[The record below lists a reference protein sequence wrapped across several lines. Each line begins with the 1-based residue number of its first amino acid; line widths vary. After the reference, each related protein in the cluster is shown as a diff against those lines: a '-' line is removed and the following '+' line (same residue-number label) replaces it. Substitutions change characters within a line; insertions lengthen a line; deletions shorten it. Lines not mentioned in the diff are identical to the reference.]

1 MIIVTGSITVKP
13 ENIDA
18 ALALSLE
25 HVKRSRLENGCI
37 SHAVNID
44 AEHATTLFFYEQW
57 ADNQVLLDHF
67 AVPKSQQ
74 FAASLT
80 ELAEQAPQLNI
91 YEAQKT
97 R

>member
-1 MIIVTGSITVKP
+1 MIIVTGSVTIKL

-25 HVKRSRLENGCI
+25 HVNRSRLENGCI

-44 AEHATTLFFYEQW
+44 AEHANTLFFYEQW
-57 ADNQVLLDHF
+57 ADNQVLMEHF
-67 AVPKSQQ
+67 AVPASQQ
-74 FAASLT
+74 FVASLT
-80 ELAEQAPQLNI
+80 ELAEKAPQLNI